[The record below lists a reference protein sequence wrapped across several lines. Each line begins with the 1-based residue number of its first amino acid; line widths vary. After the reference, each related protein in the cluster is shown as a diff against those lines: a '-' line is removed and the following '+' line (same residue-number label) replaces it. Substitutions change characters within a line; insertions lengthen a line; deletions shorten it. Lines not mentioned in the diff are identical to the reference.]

1 MELLQDLNP
10 AQREAVTHGDGPL
23 LIVAGVGTG
32 KTTAIT
38 RRIAWLIAEKM
49 ARPAEILALTFTEKA
64 AAEMEER
71 VDILVP
77 YGYVEA
83 QIGTFHAFCD
93 RVLRENAVLLGLSPD
108 FRILTEAEQA
118 IFLKERLFDLPLERF
133 RPLGNPMRHLRAL
146 LSLFSRA
153 KDEDVTPTE
162 YAAFADK
169 LAKDLEGKEEGE
181 DYKLLAEEAAQQKE
195 LAETYAAYQDL
206 LAEAGFVDFG
216 DQITMTLRLFR
227 EHPTVL
233 ERYRQRFRYILVD
246 EFQDT
251 NYAQF
256 ELLKLLAGHRNLT
269 VCGDDDQSIYK
280 FRGAAI
286 SNILGFQDSK
296 QQSRSIGSAFQHYQ
310 ATSFELRA
318 WPCALTSSF

>member
-1 MELLQDLNP
+1 MELLADLNP

-71 VDILVP
+71 VDVLVP

-93 RVLRENAVLLGLSPD
+93 RVLRENAILVGLPPD

-133 RPLGNPMRHLRAL
+133 RPLGNPMRHLRSL
-146 LSLFSRA
+146 LTLFSRA
-153 KDEDVTPTE
+153 KDEDVTPAD

-169 LAKDLEGKEEGE
+169 LAEELKGREEE
-181 DYKLLAEEAAQQKE
+181 DYDVLVEEAAQQKE
-195 LAETYAAYQDL
+195 LAETYAAYQEL

-216 DQITMTLRLFR
+216 DQIT
-227 EHPTVL
+227 
-233 ERYRQRFRYILVD
+233 
-246 EFQDT
+246 
-251 NYAQF
+251 
-256 ELLKLLAGHRNLT
+256 
-269 VCGDDDQSIYK
+269 
-280 FRGAAI
+280 
-286 SNILGFQDSK
+286 
-296 QQSRSIGSAFQHYQ
+296 
-310 ATSFELRA
+310 
-318 WPCALTSSF
+318 

>member
-71 VDILVP
+71 VDVLVP

-93 RVLRENAVLLGLSPD
+93 RVLRENAILVGLSPA

-133 RPLGNPMRHLRAL
+133 RPLGSPPRWRT
-146 LSLFSRA
+146 S
-153 KDEDVTPTE
+153 
-162 YAAFADK
+162 
-169 LAKDLEGKEEGE
+169 
-181 DYKLLAEEAAQQKE
+181 
-195 LAETYAAYQDL
+195 
-206 LAEAGFVDFG
+206 
-216 DQITMTLRLFR
+216 
-227 EHPTVL
+227 
-233 ERYRQRFRYILVD
+233 
-246 EFQDT
+246 
-251 NYAQF
+251 
-256 ELLKLLAGHRNLT
+256 
-269 VCGDDDQSIYK
+269 C
-280 FRGAAI
+280 
-286 SNILGFQDSK
+286 
-296 QQSRSIGSAFQHYQ
+296 
-310 ATSFELRA
+310 AT
-318 WPCALTSSF
+318 